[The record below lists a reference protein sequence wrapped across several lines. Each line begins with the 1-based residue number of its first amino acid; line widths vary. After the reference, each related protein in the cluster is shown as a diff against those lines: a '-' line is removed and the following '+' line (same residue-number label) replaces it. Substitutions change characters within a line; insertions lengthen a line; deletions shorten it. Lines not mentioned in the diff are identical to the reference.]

1 MTRSN
6 YTTHGEQGP
15 LLRESTGGPAS
26 RAASGGTSPALA
38 QDQLSFS
45 VRYSLPEYIS
55 FMWQHAGYL
64 IRRRRIGRFASW
76 WLLSKST
83 SAAAMHFVAQGR
95 ARRIYEFTIDE
106 HGIVR
111 SSGTGVTL
119 VPWGDVS
126 AVRSYSCGY
135 MLVLKRGTLPI
146 PFRCLSATQAGA
158 MDCFAAALRASR

>member
-1 MTRSN
+1 M
-6 YTTHGEQGP
+6 
-15 LLRESTGGPAS
+15 
-26 RAASGGTSPALA
+26 AAVEKHLTQHTSPN
-38 QDQLSFS
+38 LS
-45 VRYSLPEYIS
+45 E
-55 FMWQHAGYL
+55 
-64 IRRRRIGRFASW
+64 
-76 WLLSKST
+76 T
-83 SAAAMHFVAQGR
+83 
-95 ARRIYEFTIDE
+95 DE